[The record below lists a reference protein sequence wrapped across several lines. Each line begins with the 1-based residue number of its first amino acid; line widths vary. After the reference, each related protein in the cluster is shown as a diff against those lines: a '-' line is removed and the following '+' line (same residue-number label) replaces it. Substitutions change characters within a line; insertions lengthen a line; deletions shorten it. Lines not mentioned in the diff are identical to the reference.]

1 MELVIEHLS
10 KAFGTKQVLSNI
22 NFRFTKGKIYALLGR
37 NGVGKTTFL
46 IA

>member
-22 NFRFTKGKIYALLGR
+22 NFRFTKGVS
-37 NGVGKTTFL
+37 VG
-46 IA
+46 